1 MQPKYKVYIDEF
13 GAYGF
18 SSKAENQ
25 TSHFILVAV
34 IVQEKDCDSLEASV
48 EEIRRYHFQTGEI
61 KSSRLKGDEK
71 GHRRR
76 HIILSKL
83 IGLPFKVFIL
93 SVDKY
98 ELWDTSGMVQSKS
111 VFYKFFN
118 QLLYRELRKHFSNLE
133 FLNDAVGNSE
143 YTQNFLDYVRRKSVP
158 LTLFDDYNYQVANS
172 KTSVLIQLADLI
184 AGSVAFSIDKI
195 KKHKALGNDYLGL
208 LKDHILMIEKFPQ
221 EYTSYSPPQTDGSY
235 HYDFDIANIAY
246 RRAVDYISQHEE
258 AGDIGYSVLKYLL
271 FRFMHN
277 SYRRYISTKELIGFL
292 TRMGYKN
299 LSTQTFRTKAIAPL
313 RDAGVIIASSKDGY
327 KLPTTKDEVR
337 DFINHSQGI
346 IMPMLSR
353 LDKCLNTIRV
363 GSDGT
368 IDFFNE
374 PEFEN
379 LRKLRDSFHN

>member
-18 SSKAENQ
+18 SPKAQNQ

-34 IVQEKDCDSLEASV
+34 IVQDEDCDGLEESV
-48 EEIRRYHFQTGEI
+48 EEIRRKYFQSGEI
-61 KSSRLKGDEK
+61 KSSSLKGNEN

-76 HIILSKL
+76 RIILSKL

-93 SVDKY
+93 SVDKHK
-98 ELWDTSGMVQSKS
+98 LWDTSGMVKNKK
-111 VFYKFFN
+111 VFYEFFN
-118 QLLYRELRKHFSNLE
+118 QFLYKELRKNFSHLE
-133 FLNDAVGNSE
+133 FLYDAVGSHE
-143 YTQNFLDYVRRKSVP
+143 YADSFLNYVRKKSQRI
-158 LTLFDDYNYQVANS
+158 TLFDDYDYQVADS
-172 KTSVLIQLADLI
+172 KTSVLIQLADFI
-184 AGSVAFSIDKI
+184 AGSVSFSIDEV
-195 KKHKALGNDYLGL
+195 KKRKALGNDYLGL

-221 EYTSYSPPQTDGSY
+221 EYATYSPPQIVGSS

-246 RRAVDYISQHEE
+246 RRAVDYINQHKE

-277 SYRRYISTKELIGFL
+277 SYRKYISTKELIGFL
-292 TRMGYKN
+292 SRMGYEN

-327 KLPTTKDEVR
+327 KLPTTKGEVR

-363 GSDGT
+363 GSGGK

-374 PEFEN
+374 SDFAN
-379 LRKLRDSFHN
+379 LKKLINSIDN

>member
-1 MQPKYKVYIDEF
+1 MQTKYKVYIDEF

-34 IVQEKDCDSLEASV
+34 IVQEKDCDSLEANV
-48 EEIRRYHFQTGEI
+48 EEIRRYYFQTGEI

-76 HIILSKL
+76 CIILSKL

-98 ELWDTSGMVQSKS
+98 KLWNTSGMVKSKS

-118 QLLYRELRKHFSNLE
+118 QLLYQELRKHFSNLE

-143 YTQNFLDYVRRKSVP
+143 YTQNFLDYVRRKSEP
-158 LTLFDDYNYQVANS
+158 LTLFDDYNYQVADS

-184 AGSVAFSIDKI
+184 AGSVAFSIDDI
-195 KKHKALGNDYLGL
+195 KKQKALGNDYLGL

-221 EYTSYSPPQTDGSY
+221 EYASYSPPQIDASS

-246 RRAVDYISQHEE
+246 RRAVDYISRHEE

-277 SYRRYISTKELIGFL
+277 SYRKYISTKELIGFL
-292 TRMGYKN
+292 TRMGYEN
-299 LSTQTFRTKAIAPL
+299 LSTQTFRTNAIAPL

-327 KLPTTKDEVR
+327 KLPTTKGEVR
-337 DFINHSQGI
+337 DFINHTQGI

-353 LDKCLNTIRV
+353 LDKCLDTIRV
-363 GSDGT
+363 GSAGT
-368 IDFFNE
+368 IDFFDE

-379 LRKLRDSFHN
+379 LRKLRDSLHN

>member
-18 SSKAENQ
+18 SPKAENQ

-34 IVQEKDCDSLEASV
+34 IVQEKDCDSLETSV

-61 KSSRLKGDEK
+61 KSIKLKGDEK

-76 HIILSKL
+76 RIILSKL

-98 ELWDTSGMVQSKS
+98 KLWDTSGMVKSKS

-118 QLLYRELRKHFSNLE
+118 QLLYQELRKHFSNLE

-143 YTQNFLDYVRRKSVP
+143 YTQNFLDYVRRESVP
-158 LTLFDDYNYQVANS
+158 LTLFDDYNYQVADS

-184 AGSVAFSIDKI
+184 AGSVAFSIDEI
-195 KKHKALGNDYLGL
+195 KKQKSLGDDYLGL

-221 EYTSYSPPQTDGSY
+221 EYASYSPPQTDGSS

-292 TRMGYKN
+292 TRMGYED

-313 RDAGVIIASSKDGY
+313 RDAGVIIASSKNGY
-327 KLPTTKDEVR
+327 KLPTTKGEVR

-353 LDKCLNTIRV
+353 LDKCLDTIRV
-363 GSDGT
+363 GSAGT

-379 LRKLRDSFHN
+379 LRKLRDSLNN